1 MRKICVRWRMALRR
15 IWNLPSNTHC
25 DLLPLLTSQCPIDI
39 QLKCRFLKFYKSL
52 RNSKNTL
59 VKYLSNLSTFSC
71 YSTMSKNLNMI
82 LQEQNLDISEL
93 LDISIGHI
101 KTLYYQKW
109 LSSINAQYKT
119 HSSLIHE
126 LCMIRDGILVS
137 DMEPD
142 MIKFMIQFLCT
153 L

>member
-1 MRKICVRWRMALRR
+1 
-15 IWNLPSNTHC
+15 
-25 DLLPLLTSQCPIDI
+25 
-39 QLKCRFLKFYKSL
+39 
-52 RNSKNTL
+52 
-59 VKYLSNLSTFSC
+59 
-71 YSTMSKNLNMI
+71 MSKNLNMV

-93 LDISIGHI
+93 LNISIGHI

-109 LSSINAQYKT
+109 LSSISAQYKT

-126 LCMIRDGILVS
+126 LCMIREGILVS
-137 DMEPD
+137 DLEPD